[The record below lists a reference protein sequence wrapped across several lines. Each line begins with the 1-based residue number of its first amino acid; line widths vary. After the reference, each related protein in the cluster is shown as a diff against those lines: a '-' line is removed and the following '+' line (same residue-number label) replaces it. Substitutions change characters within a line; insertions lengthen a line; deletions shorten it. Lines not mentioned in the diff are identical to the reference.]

1 MTALAIDDGVYSESL
16 PLADLLVRSAR
27 RHPDDTALVLPG
39 SSFSYAELLDRSVAV
54 ARGLVACGVGLGDK
68 VGLLAPNGPEF
79 VESFFGA
86 ALAGAVLVPLNAR
99 HRSTELS
106 YIIGHAEIAAILS
119 TDALAPR
126 TDFASILTE
135 VFPELEQRR
144 SDEPLDLPLA
154 PHLRRIVMLRGESAP
169 GILGR
174 AEFDALA
181 QQVTPDTVGRLR
193 CRVRV
198 RDDAMIIYTS
208 GTTSNP
214 KGCVLSH
221 EAVTRGPV
229 GRTTAA
235 VPFEEPRE
243 ERVLWCP
250 APLFHIAALQ
260 GFIFSVAKG
269 ITFLTDLHLD
279 GARAWHAIRR
289 HRATSLWPMFMPAM
303 NAVLE
308 TDGFDASQLDHVS
321 SMITVGAPSE
331 LRALQALFPKA
342 VLVNGSGMSE
352 MTGHFCLSP
361 RDDSTE
367 LRATTSGRPV
377 AGAECRVI
385 DPVTG
390 ADLPDGELG
399 ELLVRGYSMMTRYH
413 RDPGKTAEAIDTDG
427 FLHTGDLFRRYP
439 SGHFRYEGRL
449 KDMLKVGGENVPPAE
464 VEEYLCSHP
473 AVLVAQVV
481 GRPDARLEEV
491 PVAFVQVQAG
501 VEVTAEDLMRH
512 CRGSIASFKVPRA
525 VYFKT
530 AEQWP
535 MSATKISK
543 VALRREAAERLHE
556 PA

>member
-1 MTALAIDDGVYSESL
+1 MTALAIEDGVYSESL

-39 SSFSYAELLDRSVAV
+39 SSFSYAELLNRSVAV

-86 ALAGAVLVPLNAR
+86 ALVGAVLVPLNAR

-126 TDFASILTE
+126 TDFASILTG
-135 VFPELEQRR
+135 VFPELDQRP

-181 QQVTPDTVGRLR
+181 QQVTPDTVERLR

-235 VPFEEPRE
+235 VPF
-243 ERVLWCP
+243 
-250 APLFHIAALQ
+250 
-260 GFIFSVAKG
+260 
-269 ITFLTDLHLD
+269 
-279 GARAWHAIRR
+279 
-289 HRATSLWPMFMPAM
+289 
-303 NAVLE
+303 
-308 TDGFDASQLDHVS
+308 
-321 SMITVGAPSE
+321 
-331 LRALQALFPKA
+331 
-342 VLVNGSGMSE
+342 
-352 MTGHFCLSP
+352 
-361 RDDSTE
+361 
-367 LRATTSGRPV
+367 
-377 AGAECRVI
+377 
-385 DPVTG
+385 
-390 ADLPDGELG
+390 
-399 ELLVRGYSMMTRYH
+399 
-413 RDPGKTAEAIDTDG
+413 
-427 FLHTGDLFRRYP
+427 
-439 SGHFRYEGRL
+439 
-449 KDMLKVGGENVPPAE
+449 
-464 VEEYLCSHP
+464 
-473 AVLVAQVV
+473 
-481 GRPDARLEEV
+481 
-491 PVAFVQVQAG
+491 
-501 VEVTAEDLMRH
+501 
-512 CRGSIASFKVPRA
+512 
-525 VYFKT
+525 
-530 AEQWP
+530 
-535 MSATKISK
+535 
-543 VALRREAAERLHE
+543 
-556 PA
+556 